1 MKGNYTAEENK
12 KYKDKEKKYKR
23 KSSQKSRKMER
34 KKKQM
39 QLQKQSNDIV
49 KYSLGKSARECKL
62 TLKDQTKVMLWKH
75 SFATG
80 NMF

>member
-12 KYKDKEKKYKR
+12 KYKDKVKKYKR
-23 KSSQKSRKMER
+23 KSSKKSRKMER
-34 KKKQM
+34 KKQM